1 MSACFLSPL
10 DAILIDE
17 QSGTW
22 ALDSPLVYFSEI
34 IGGRITV
41 PKGFETDLSS
51 VPRLPFIYLLYAN
64 RGCKA
69 AVVHDYLYRTGS
81 AIRSVCDAVFR
92 EALIADGE
100 SLLVAWAM
108 WAGVRIGGIFA
119 YKNGGKP

>member
-10 DAILIDE
+10 DVVLVDE
-17 QSGTW
+17 QAGTW
-22 ALDSPLVYFSEI
+22 QLDSPLVYFSEI
-34 IGGRITV
+34 IGGRITI
-41 PKGFETDLSS
+41 PSGFETDFAS
-51 VPRLPFIYLLYAN
+51 VPRLPVVYLAYAN
-64 RGCKA
+64 RGRKA

-81 AIRSVCDAVFR
+81 ATRGICDAVFR

-100 SLLVAWAM
+100 SLLVSWAM